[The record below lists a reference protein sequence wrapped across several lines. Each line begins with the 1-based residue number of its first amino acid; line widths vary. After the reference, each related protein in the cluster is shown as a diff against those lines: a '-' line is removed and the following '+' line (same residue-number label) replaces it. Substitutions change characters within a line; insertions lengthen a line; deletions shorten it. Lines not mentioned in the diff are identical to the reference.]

1 MASTNAKLFF
11 YPLIFD
17 FTLAVFV
24 LWNRYTHQL
33 GAWKLRTVMS
43 SWQIVTLDKMTSLGL
58 SGCRVLEHWPF
69 TCLELHLFG
78 IPFPSSHPMVP
89 SVYNGDT
96 FFLKATNR
104 SLFWRQAPH
113 VCLWLGIWEH
123 CHTVSLRK
131 CPLLLSLYGV
141 CCPRLRLFYYSFS
154 ICFSCSLLGVCVCFL
169 QFKK

>member
-58 SGCRVLEHWPF
+58 SGCRVLEHWHF

-78 IPFPSSHPMVP
+78 IPFPSSHPVVP

-96 FFLKATNR
+96 FFWRQQIGPYFDAKLLTCVCDWGFGSIAIQCHWENAHCSCHFMVFAVPVSVCFTTVSA
-104 SLFWRQAPH
+104 SLFPVASW
-113 VCLWLGIWEH
+113 VG
-123 CHTVSLRK
+123 
-131 CPLLLSLYGV
+131 
-141 CCPRLRLFYYSFS
+141 
-154 ICFSCSLLGVCVCFL
+154 VCFL